1 MNNFQM
7 YRHIMSLGWTLGWTC
22 VKKEVI
28 WSMNGAQTT
37 EQGDCTKFEG
47 NVPHCCKKTPTV
59 VDLLPDVPYNQQF
72 TNCCKGSVLPA
83 WGQDPQAA
91 ISAFQV
97 SVGLTGTSNKTI
109 KLPKIFTL
117 LGPRPGYTCG
127 PAKVVPSTTF
137 ITPDRRL
144 KKHSLEKTRI
154 VASLSR
160 LSTTKPSLLAQLV
173 LVDAKTKTTV
183 PSLDHQ
189 LQLRDKL
196 HGLEPRRSAP
206 ESQQRNT
213 SLWLRLQAS
222 RPLRINQRVLEQV
235 FFFYPWY
242 IIRYYLIMLFGH
254 AYADDTGMLYGMKF
268 YNDLLMEAGPFGNV
282 QSEVLLRKDKDT
294 FTFKQGWA
302 FPRKVYFNGDE
313 CMLPTPDTYPFLPNS
328 AHQHLFS
335 ILTSIAAML
344 FFLLLSLV
352 IIILSWSTTTV
363 LDEED
368 FSEDSVQDW
377 YLGITDGE
385 KMVLDKL
392 VRYLQL
398 SMDLLRA
405 IHHIKWHKDALQT
418 LFSKLGELGS
428 QVVEEEE
435 NLGIKFGFLT
445 LEDRATLESTLQSY
459 DTEEAILR
467 KMGKLLSILEE
478 GCDFSDEFHFTLT
491 LLSALKLKLTRIE
504 MYGWIVQV
512 LVKWYPKG
520 SFHLWLI

>member
-1 MNNFQM
+1 MRFAIPALFLFVLFSHTDAYDPLDPNGNATIKWDIVSRMADGYVAVVTMNNFQM

-302 FPRKVYFNGDE
+302 FPRKV
-313 CMLPTPDTYPFLPNS
+313 
-328 AHQHLFS
+328 
-335 ILTSIAAML
+335 
-344 FFLLLSLV
+344 
-352 IIILSWSTTTV
+352 
-363 LDEED
+363 DEED

-478 GCDFSDEFHFTLT
+478 GCDFSD
-491 LLSALKLKLTRIE
+491 
-504 MYGWIVQV
+504 
-512 LVKWYPKG
+512 
-520 SFHLWLI
+520 

>member
-183 PSLDHQ
+183 P
-189 LQLRDKL
+189 
-196 HGLEPRRSAP
+196 
-206 ESQQRNT
+206 N
-213 SLWLRLQAS
+213 
-222 RPLRINQRVLEQV
+222 
-235 FFFYPWY
+235 
-242 IIRYYLIMLFGH
+242 
-254 AYADDTGMLYGMKF
+254 DTGMLYGMKF

-313 CMLPTPDTYPFLPNS
+313 CM
-328 AHQHLFS
+328 
-335 ILTSIAAML
+335 
-344 FFLLLSLV
+344 
-352 IIILSWSTTTV
+352 
-363 LDEED
+363 DEED